1 MVFGIIAA
9 TAICPAISA
18 TKQAIEGGIKGNRQA
33 GNKALDLEVA
43 VTFKGGGV
51 GDPGEVYK
59 GKFEGAPLVL
69 GKDGKVYISHARAQF
84 PPHFV
89 RPLVGHFQS
98 VEAYTLAWARVGH
111 QGDVFAVKS
120 PERGSSP
127 SPSPLPSSSSTSSD
141 RLRNPSHHPSPISL
155 SSSSSQLAK
164 EAGPK
169 QTPPPTPKPT
179 STPAPAEP
187 PPHPKPKPK
196 SPSPPQPDHLYLNPT
211 THAIHHAPPQV
222 AATAAPGPWS
232 LTPLSHRILFEGWE
246 GFVIVQESEAD
257 DRWALYFDRADNGLT
272 GQGQVGDVDGND
284 GKRKRML
291 AIHLERKE
299 GMKTKQEHESQ
310 VEERRRK
317 REEREKERE
326 KEDDKRWL

>member
-1 MVFGIIAA
+1 MVFGIIVA

-33 GNKALDLEVA
+33 GNKALDLVVA

-69 GKDGKVYISHARAQF
+69 GKDGKVYINHAGARF
-84 PPHFV
+84 PPHFD

-111 QGDVFAVKS
+111 QGDVFVVKS
-120 PERGSSP
+120 PERSSSP
-127 SPSPLPSSSSTSSD
+127 SPSPLPSTPSTSSN
-141 RLRNPSHHPSPISL
+141 RLKDPSPSSPPISS

-164 EAGPK
+164 EAGPN
-169 QTPPPTPKPT
+169 QSPPPSPKPT
-179 STPAPAEP
+179 SIPTSAEP
-187 PPHPKPKPK
+187 PPHPEPKSN
-196 SPSPPQPDHLYLNPT
+196 SPSPPQPHHLYLNPT

-284 GKRKRML
+284 GKRRRML

-317 REEREKERE
+317 REDRAKERE